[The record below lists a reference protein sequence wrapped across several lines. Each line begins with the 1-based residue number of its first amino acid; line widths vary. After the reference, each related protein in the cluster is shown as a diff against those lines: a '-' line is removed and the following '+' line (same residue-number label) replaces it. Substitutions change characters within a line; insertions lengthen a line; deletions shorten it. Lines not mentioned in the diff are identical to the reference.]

1 VTRLSRRLV
10 VLVAAGALALGL
22 AACDAPSAPGGE
34 VTCPDGRTV
43 EVPDGPG
50 MLVHTTLGVLGVD
63 DQESS
68 TACWLGQPLLI
79 NFWAEWCGPCRQE
92 MPDLEAVHQALGDRV
107 RFIGVNFEDRV
118 PVALAF
124 ADEVGVTYEL
134 WEDPDGDWFRA
145 TGGRGAPYTL
155 LVDAAGAV
163 VHRHAGPVTERSLLG
178 LLDEHLGIS
187 SPA

>member
-1 VTRLSRRLV
+1 VIATARRRLV
-10 VLVAAGALALGL
+10 LAVAGALALGITG
-22 AACDAPSAPGGE
+22 CDASPVADGQ
-34 VTCPDGRTV
+34 VTCPDGRVV

-50 MLVHTTLGVLGVD
+50 MLVHTTLTVLGQD
-63 DQESS
+63 DDGSS
-68 TACWLGQPLLI
+68 TACWLGEPLVI
-79 NFWAEWCGPCRQE
+79 NFWAEWCGPCRAE

-155 LVDAAGAV
+155 LIDADGAV
-163 VHRHAGPVTERSLLG
+163 AHRHAGPVTERSLLG
-178 LLDEHLGIS
+178 LLDEHLGIAP
-187 SPA
+187 PA